1 MRSDIVSEYTLVTD
15 SSRTRA
21 FNMKQIKENIF
32 SYRREISGRIPI
44 APQKSCARIDGL
56 PI

>member
-1 MRSDIVSEYTLVTD
+1 MRSDIVSEHTLVTG

-21 FNMKQIKENIF
+21 FNMKQTKENICP
-32 SYRREISGRIPI
+32 YRVETSGRMPI
-44 APQKSCARIDGL
+44 APQKSCARVDGP

>member
-21 FNMKQIKENIF
+21 FNMKQIKENSF
-32 SYRREISGRIPI
+32 SYRKEISGRMPI